1 MKLLIT
7 ALRKPV
13 TILVLVLG
21 MLFFAVLSVTRIPI
35 DIFPKLDL
43 PVIYV
48 AQPYGGMSPQQM
60 EGFIATR
67 YQDQFLYVSGIK
79 NIDVKNIQG
88 LALLRLSFYP
98 GTDMAQAAAEVS
110 TQVSRARAQMPST
123 TLPPIVV
130 RFDAS
135 SLPVGQLVF
144 KSAGRS
150 LNELQDLAS
159 TKIRPMFASI
169 PGVSSPPPFGG
180 NARTI
185 VIKADPDLMRSHNI
199 TPDEMV
205 KALADNN
212 SIAPA
217 GNVRI
222 GDIMYITPSNSV
234 IEKVPEFGN
243 IPILKGNG
251 PTVFMHD
258 IATVEDGADVTS
270 GYALVNGKRAV
281 YIPVTKRAE
290 ASTWDVV
297 KGVKSSLPLMQS
309 LLPEDVQIS
318 YEFDQSVY
326 VINAVKSL
334 ITEGTLGALLT
345 GLMVLLFLG
354 DRRSALIVIIT
365 IPISI
370 LIGVLLLYAAGQT
383 INIMTLS
390 GLALAI
396 GILVDMATVTI
407 ENIHQH
413 LEMGKPK
420 PQAILDAC
428 KEIAFPELLILF
440 CILAVFAPSFL
451 MSGIPKSMFLPLS
464 LSVGF
469 SMIVA
474 FLIAQ
479 TLVPILANWM
489 LKHNH
494 TPENGSTPY
503 EHPTLALSEKE
514 ENQLNK
520 DYENEHRHPEK
531 LGRFERFKS
540 RYLTLL
546 SHLLS
551 ARKKV
556 IAFYIFLSFT
566 LIGICFIVIGKDILP
581 RVNSHQ
587 FQLRLK
593 APDGTRIERTEQ
605 MLLRVLDIINEEAG
619 GKQNVEVSSAYVGLQ
634 PSSYA
639 TSNILVFNSGPH
651 EAVLQVNLSE
661 AFDVHMDAFK
671 EKLRARIGKK
681 LPALR
686 LSFEPIDLTD
696 KIMSQGS
703 PTPIEVV
710 VAGKDLQQGKG
721 FAEKILAD
729 MKGIPYLRDVQIA
742 QPIHYPVIRINIDR
756 ERAGQLGLTATEIS
770 KSLTA
775 ATSSSRFTEKNFW
788 LDPSNGYAYQVQV
801 EVPEYLMKD
810 MKDLLE
816 IPLFHGK
823 PRPMLADVATLK
835 VDTIIGEYDR
845 NGPRRVITVTA
856 NIQGRDLASA
866 AKDVQQV
873 IDKEGTPP
881 RGLNVE
887 IKGLVRLLTET
898 LDSLQSGLL
907 LAIIVI
913 FLMLTANFQSFKV
926 SFIVL
931 SSVPAVLAGSLIALL
946 MSGSTLNLQ
955 SYMGIIM
962 SVGVSVANAIL
973 LVTNAENLRKRS
985 GNAMDAA
992 EKSAASRIRPI
1003 LMTSLAMIAGMIP
1016 MALGMGEAG
1025 EQTAPLGRA
1034 VIGGLFAS
1042 TLATLLIL
1050 PLIFT
1055 AVRAKDSTESASLDP
1070 EDENSPLY
1078 QLNRTSNND

>member
-7 ALRKPV
+7 ALRRPI
-13 TILVLVLG
+13 TIIVLVLG
-21 MLFFAVLSVTRIPI
+21 LVLFSVLAVTRIPI

-79 NIDVKNIQG
+79 NISVKNIQG

-144 KSAGRS
+144 KSPGRS
-150 LNELQDLAS
+150 LNEMQDLAS

-185 VIKADPDLMRSHNI
+185 VIKADPGLMRSHNI
-199 TPDEMV
+199 TPDEIV
-205 KALADNN
+205 KALAENN

-222 GDIMYITPSNSV
+222 GDLMYITPTNSV
-234 IEKVPEFGN
+234 LEKVSEFED
-243 IPILKGNG
+243 IPILKGEG
-251 PTVFMHD
+251 TTVFIRD
-258 IATVEDGADVTS
+258 VAKVEDGADVTS

-297 KGVKSSLPLMQS
+297 KGVKAALPLMQS
-309 LLPEDVQIS
+309 LLPADVEIS

-326 VINAVKSL
+326 VLNAVKSL
-334 ITEGTLGALLT
+334 ISEGSIGAILT

-354 DRRSALIVIIT
+354 DRRSALIVIVT
-365 IPISI
+365 IPVSI
-370 LIGVLLLYAAGQT
+370 MIGVLLLYAAGQT

-420 PQAILDAC
+420 ATAILDAC
-428 KEIAFPELLILF
+428 REIAFPELLILF

-469 SMIVA
+469 SMITA
-474 FLIAQ
+474 FFIAQ
-479 TLVPILANWM
+479 TLVPILANWF
-489 LKHNH
+489 LKDTHG
-494 TPENGSTPY
+494 TGQSKY
-503 EHPTLALSEKE
+503 QHPTLALSKE
-514 ENQLNK
+514 EESQVRK
-520 DYENEHRHPEK
+520 DLENETRHPEK
-531 LGRFERFKS
+531 LGRFDRFKVW
-540 RYLTLL
+540 YLRKLEFL
-546 SHLLS
+546 M
-551 ARKKV
+551 AAKKKV
-556 IAFYIFLSFT
+556 VAMYFLVSFGIIAL
-566 LIGICFIVIGKDILP
+566 CFVIIGKDILP

-587 FQLRLK
+587 FQLRMR
-593 APDGTRIERTEQ
+593 APDGTRIERTEA
-605 MLLRVLDIINEEAG
+605 MLIRVLDIINESIG
-619 GKQNVEVSSAYVGLQ
+619 GKDKVEVSSAYVGLQ

-651 EAVLQVNLSE
+651 EAVLQVNLNE
-661 AFDVHMDAFK
+661 GVKVNMDAFK
-671 EKLRARIGKK
+671 EKLREKIKK
-681 LPALR
+681 AMPNLR

-710 VAGKDLQQGKG
+710 VAGKDLKQGRA
-721 FAEKILAD
+721 FAEKVMGNMQRI
-729 MKGIPYLRDVQIA
+729 GYLRDVQIA
-742 QPIHYPVIRINIDR
+742 QPIRYPVININIDR
-756 ERAGQLGLTATEIS
+756 ERAGQLGLNASEIS
-770 KSLTA
+770 RSLTA

-788 LDPSNGYAYQVQV
+788 LDPNNGYAYQVQV

-810 MKDLLE
+810 MNDLLE
-816 IPLFHGK
+816 IPLMKGK
-823 PRPMLADVATLK
+823 SRPMLADVATLK
-835 VDTIIGEYDR
+835 VDTVVGEYDR
-845 NGPRRVITVTA
+845 NGPRRVLTVTA

-866 AKDVQQV
+866 AKDVQKA
-873 IDKEGTPP
+873 IDDAGAPP

-887 IKGLVRLLTET
+887 VKGLVNLLIET

-931 SSVPAVLAGSLIALL
+931 STIPAVLAGALIALL
-946 MSGSTLNLQ
+946 VTGSTLNLQ

-973 LVTNAENLRKRS
+973 LVTNAENLRLRD
-985 GNAMDAA
+985 GNATLAA
-992 EKSAASRIRPI
+992 SNSAATRIRPI

-1016 MALGMGEAG
+1016 MAAGMGEAG

-1042 TLATLLIL
+1042 TLAALLVL
-1050 PLIFT
+1050 PLVFALMRARDTT
-1055 AVRAKDSTESASLDP
+1055 ASASLDP

-1078 QLNRTSNND
+1078 ETKPTH

>member
-1 MKLLIT
+1 MKLLIS
-7 ALRKPV
+7 ALRKPI
-13 TILVLVLG
+13 TIVVLVLG
-21 MLFFAVLSVTRIPI
+21 LLFFSILALTRIPI
-35 DIFPKLDL
+35 DIFPALDL

-60 EGFIATR
+60 ESIIATR

-79 NIDVKNIQG
+79 NIEVKNIQG

-98 GTDMAQAAAEVS
+98 GTNMAQAAAEVS
-110 TQVSRARAQMPST
+110 TQVSRARAQMPSS

-144 KSAGRS
+144 KSEGRS
-150 LNELQDLAS
+150 LNDMQDLAS

-199 TPDEMV
+199 TPDELV
-205 KALADNN
+205 KALAENN
-212 SIAPA
+212 TITPA

-222 GDIMYITPSNSV
+222 GDFMFITPTNSV
-234 IEKVPEFGN
+234 LEKVTEFEN
-243 IPILKGNG
+243 IPILKGEG
-251 PTVFMHD
+251 TTVFFRD
-258 IATVEDGADVTS
+258 VATVEDGADVTS

-297 KGVKSSLPLMQS
+297 KGVKEAIPKMQS
-309 LLPEDVQIS
+309 LLPEDVTIS
-318 YEFDQSVY
+318 YEFDQSIY
-326 VINAVKSL
+326 VLNAVKSL
-334 ITEGTLGALLT
+334 ISEGTIGAILT

-354 DRRSALIVIIT
+354 DRRSAFIVIIT
-365 IPISI
+365 IPVSI

-413 LEMGKPK
+413 MEMGKVK
-420 PQAILDAC
+420 SKAILDAC
-428 KEIAFPELLILF
+428 REIAFPELLILF

-451 MSGIPKSMFLPLS
+451 MTGIPKSMFLPLS

-469 SMIVA
+469 SMIVS
-474 FLIAQ
+474 FLVAQ
-479 TLVPILANWM
+479 TLVPVLANWF
-489 LKHNH
+489 LKKVQHIH
-494 TPENGSTPY
+494 HP
-503 EHPTLALSEKE
+503 PTLALDTE
-514 ENQLNK
+514 EEEQVIHNLAESK
-520 DYENEHRHPEK
+520 RHPQK
-531 LGRFERFKS
+531 LARFDRFKMHFLS
-540 RYLTLL
+540 LL
-546 SHLLS
+546 ERGMK

-556 IAFYIFLSFT
+556 IAIYLVLSFSCIA
-566 LIGICFIVIGKDILP
+566 LCFLFIGKDILP

-587 FQLRLK
+587 FQLRLR

-605 MLLRVLDIINEEAG
+605 MTIHVLDIINEEAG
-619 GKQNVEVSSAYVGLQ
+619 GKDKVEVSSAYVGLQ

-651 EAVLQVNLSE
+651 EAILQVNLNE
-661 AFDVHMDAFK
+661 QVAVQMPAFK
-671 EKLRARIGKK
+671 EKLRARIHQDI
-681 LPALR
+681 PTLR

-703 PTPIEVV
+703 PTPIEVQ
-710 VAGKDLQQGKG
+710 VAGKDLKQGKE
-721 FAEKILAD
+721 FAEKVLSE
-729 MKGIPYLRDVQIA
+729 MKKIDFLRDVQIA
-742 QPIHYPVIRINIDR
+742 QPLRYPVIKINIDR
-756 ERAGQLGLTATEIS
+756 ERAGQLGLNASEIS
-770 KSLTA
+770 RSLTA

-788 LDPSNGYAYQVQV
+788 MDPSNGYAYQVQV
-801 EVPEYLMKD
+801 QVPEYLMKD
-810 MKDLLE
+810 KNDLLE
-816 IPLFHGK
+816 IPLMPGK
-823 PRPMLADVATLK
+823 SRPILGDVATLQT
-835 VDTIIGEYDR
+835 DTVIGEYDR
-845 NGPRRVITVTA
+845 SGPRRILTITA
-856 NIQGRDLASA
+856 NTHGTDLASA
-866 AKDVQQV
+866 AKAVQQA
-873 IDKEGTPP
+873 ILAAGTPP
-881 RGLNVE
+881 RGLTVE
-887 IKGLVRLLTET
+887 TKGLVNLLTET

-907 LAIIVI
+907 LAIVVI
-913 FLMLTANFQSFKV
+913 FLLLTANFQSARV
-926 SFIVL
+926 SFVVL
-931 SSVPAVLAGSLIALL
+931 STIPAVLAGALL
-946 MSGSTLNLQ
+946 ALLVTGSTLNLQ

-973 LVTNAENLRKRS
+973 LVTNAENLRKAKGDS
-985 GNAMDAA
+985 TKAAMR
-992 EKSAASRIRPI
+992 SAAVRIRPI

-1016 MALGMGEAG
+1016 MAAGMGEAG

-1034 VIGGLFAS
+1034 VIGGLLASTITALLVLPIIFAS
-1042 TLATLLIL
+1042 VLAKAPT
-1050 PLIFT
+1050 T
-1055 AVRAKDSTESASLDP
+1055 SASLDP
-1070 EDENSPLY
+1070 EDPESLLY
-1078 QLNRTSNND
+1078 SSTPSQH

>member
-7 ALRKPV
+7 ALRRPITV
-13 TILVLVLG
+13 IVLVLG
-21 MLFFAVLSVTRIPI
+21 LVFFAVMAVTKIPI
-35 DIFPKLDL
+35 DIFPSLDL

-79 NIDVKNIQG
+79 NIEVKNIQG

-144 KSAGRS
+144 KSPGRS
-150 LNELQDLAS
+150 LNEMQDLAS

-185 VIKADPDLMRSHNI
+185 VIKADPDLMRSHNV
-199 TPDEMV
+199 TPDELV
-205 KALADNN
+205 KALAENN

-222 GDIMYITPSNSV
+222 GDLMYITPSNSV
-234 IEKVPEFGN
+234 LEKVSEFAD
-243 IPILKGNG
+243 IPVLKGDG
-251 PTVFMHD
+251 PTVFFRD
-258 IATVEDGADVTS
+258 VATVEDGADVTS

-297 KGVKSSLPLMQS
+297 KGVKAALPKMQS

-334 ITEGTLGALLT
+334 ISEGTIGAILT

-370 LIGVLLLYAAGQT
+370 LIGLLLLSAAGQT

-413 LEMGKPK
+413 LEMGKRK
-420 PQAILDAC
+420 SQAILDAC

-440 CILAVFAPSFL
+440 CILAVFAPSFM

-469 SMIVA
+469 SMITA
-474 FLIAQ
+474 FVVAQ
-479 TLVPILANWM
+479 TLVPILANWF
-489 LKHNH
+489 LKDTHDPAKQSYH
-494 TPENGSTPY
+494 
-503 EHPTLALSEKE
+503 HPTLALDPEEERQLLRDE
-514 ENQLNK
+514 EN
-520 DYENEHRHPEK
+520 EIRHPEK
-531 LGRFERFKS
+531 LPRFERFKLLYLS
-540 RYLTLL
+540 RLDKLMQ
-546 SHLLS
+546 

-556 IAFYIFLSFT
+556 VAIYLVVSFG
-566 LIGICFIVIGKDILP
+566 LIGVCFVIIGKDILP

-587 FQLRLK
+587 FQLRLR

-605 MLLRVLDIINEEAG
+605 MLIRVLDILNEQVG
-619 GKQNVEVSSAYVGLQ
+619 GKENVEVSSAYVGLQ

-651 EAVLQVNLSE
+651 EAVLQVNLRE
-661 AFDVHMDAFK
+661 DVSVNMDALK
-671 EKLRARIGKK
+671 EQLRAKIGIAM
-681 LPALR
+681 PDLR

-710 VAGKDLQQGKG
+710 VAGKDLKQGRA
-721 FAEKILAD
+721 FAEKVLAQ
-729 MKGIPYLRDVQIA
+729 MKKIDYLRDVQIA
-742 QPIHYPVIRINIDR
+742 QPIRYPVINIKIDR
-756 ERAGQLGLTATEIS
+756 ERAAQLGLNATEIS
-770 KSLTA
+770 RSLTA

-801 EVPEYLMKD
+801 QVPEYQMKD
-810 MKDLLE
+810 MNDLLE
-816 IPLFHGK
+816 IPLMKGK
-823 PRPMLADVATLK
+823 PRPMLGDVATLK
-835 VDTIIGEYDR
+835 VDTVIGEYDR
-845 NGPRRVITVTA
+845 NGPRRVLTVTA
-856 NIQGRDLASA
+856 NIQGKDLASA
-866 AKDVQQV
+866 AKDVQKA
-873 IDKEGTPP
+873 IDAAGTPP

-887 IKGLVRLLTET
+887 IKGLVNLLIET
-898 LDSLQSGLL
+898 LSSLQSGLL

-913 FLMLTANFQSFKV
+913 FLLLTANFQSFKV

-931 SSVPAVLAGSLIALL
+931 STIPAVLAGALIALL
-946 MSGSTLNLQ
+946 LTGSTLNLQ

-973 LVTNAENLRKRS
+973 LVTNAENLRKKD
-985 GNAMDAA
+985 GNASLAA
-992 EKSAASRIRPI
+992 RNSASSRIRPI
-1003 LMTSLAMIAGMIP
+1003 LMTSLAMIAGMVP
-1016 MALGMGEAG
+1016 MAAGMGEAG

-1042 TLATLLIL
+1042 TFAALLVL
-1050 PLIFT
+1050 PVIF
-1055 AVRAKDSTESASLDP
+1055 AAMRAKDTIQSASLDP
-1070 EDENSPLY
+1070 EDPESPLFE
-1078 QLNRTSNND
+1078 QVNS